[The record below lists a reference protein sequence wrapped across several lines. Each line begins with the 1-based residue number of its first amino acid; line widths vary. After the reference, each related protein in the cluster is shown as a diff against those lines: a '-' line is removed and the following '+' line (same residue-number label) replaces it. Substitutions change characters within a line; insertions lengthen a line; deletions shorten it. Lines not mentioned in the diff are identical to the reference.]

1 MVSIGIELNEQE
13 YKKTSLGVR
22 FLHNTRTLKTNNSIF
37 STEYNFTKSLID
49 LKNLDEVNEYF
60 SNEEE
65 ELKKFVKEKTKQKSK
80 NKFHIIESI
89 ISISDDEEINT
100 LTLEEQKKL
109 LIKKTEDYISH
120 LKNQGIKIYQYSL
133 HFDEGHLNENEEMKI
148 NRHIHIIHSNIL
160 ESGKSFTKS
169 LYQKNRGISKIQD
182 LISEV
187 FQMKRGEVESKNK
200 HQGYKNYKRNK
211 QQEKE
216 NNIKDELKLNTLKKE
231 NQELKDENIDFKNLL
246 NQKDLKIS
254 TLEKTLK
261 NMYSKLHKEEIKNK
275 YKTTKEQITQSTLT
289 NETKKE
295 IHKINKKTY
304 EEYNSPSL
312 SLSLS
317 L

>member
-1 MVSIGIELNEQE
+1 MRI
-13 YKKTSLGVR
+13 VR
-22 FLHNTRTLKTNNSIF
+22 ILIIF
-37 STEYNFTKSLID
+37 SECN
-49 LKNLDEVNEYF
+49 
-60 SNEEE
+60 
-65 ELKKFVKEKTKQKSK
+65 
-80 NKFHIIESI
+80 
-89 ISISDDEEINT
+89 
-100 LTLEEQKKL
+100 
-109 LIKKTEDYISH
+109 
-120 LKNQGIKIYQYSL
+120 
-133 HFDEGHLNENEEMKI
+133 
-148 NRHIHIIHSNIL
+148 
-160 ESGKSFTKS
+160 
-169 LYQKNRGISKIQD
+169 
-182 LISEV
+182 
-187 FQMKRGEVESKNK
+187 
-200 HQGYKNYKRNK
+200 KNYKRNK

-216 NNIKDELKLNTLKKE
+216 NNIKNELKLNTLKKENQELKKKIEILEKE